1 MQEPARIAEE
11 DALRVRIADAA
22 SAAWALAWMHDDV
35 ERAMASL
42 LSAAA
47 PVFEAGSAEVH
58 EQHGTERRLRAR
70 AEAPRGDDAE
80 PSHRHERALTHQGVT
95 LGFLGMSLPTRTVPP
110 ECASALQLLATEL
123 ARMLQADKA
132 ALARRTSF
140 DAMRARESMCRN
152 LVELSNDLVQSV
164 DPQGRILFVNA
175 AWRRTLGVEELQ
187 LEGRSILEFVHPDCL
202 DHCMQTMQK
211 TFRGQPL
218 QRVSFA
224 FRNALGSKVWVEGDV
239 IPRVEDGAVCSTQGF
254 FRRVFTP
261 GETDAESLRRLELH
275 DEAWEGSPEALAF
288 LSVDG
293 KVTRVNAEFSRLFG
307 YAAEDAIGRSIDA
320 LVVPERFRVEGAD
333 LCQRAGRSETINI
346 DTIRRRKDGSE
357 IDVSLLATPVR
368 VHGRQVA
375 IQCIYRDI
383 RDRKRLEAQLA
394 RAQRMEA
401 VGRLAGGI
409 SHDFNNMLT
418 VIHSTADMVFD
429 RLPKDDPLREDIREI
444 ARAADRA
451 ASLTRQ
457 LLAFSRKQV
466 LTPLVMNLNEC
477 ASEVVRMLR
486 RLIGEDIEI
495 VTALHG
501 GIGMVMADPGQ
512 MEQVLMNLA
521 INARDAMPRG
531 GTLRIATAN
540 ATVDETVAAH
550 LGIAPGAYVML
561 TVQDNGCG
569 IAPELLDRIF
579 EPFFSTK
586 AETGN
591 GTGLGLATVYG
602 IVQQSQGAIAVKS
615 EVGSGSTFT
624 VYLPRSDDAVTTR
637 NPETL
642 DRPRAQSETIL
653 VVEDDRAIR
662 ALVERALDKA
672 GYSVL
677 VADSAADALQI
688 VEKNPQITLLFTDV
702 VMPGMNGPELAE
714 RVLAMRPGMRVLFT
728 SGYADDKVFQN
739 SGTPQGAHFLPK
751 PYSFAGLA
759 SKIREALQAP

>member
-1 MQEPARIAEE
+1 MQEPTRIAQEDALCVRIAE
-11 DALRVRIADAA
+11 AA
-22 SAAWALAWMHDDV
+22 SAAWALSCMHDDV
-35 ERAMASL
+35 GRGMETL
-42 LSAAA
+42 LSAAM
-47 PVFEAGSAEVH
+47 PVFDASRAEILQAHGSD
-58 EQHGTERRLRAR
+58 RRARAR
-70 AEAPRGDDAE
+70 AEAPLVAVAG
-80 PSHRHERALTHQGVT
+80 PSFRVEQILTHDGT
-95 LGFLGMSLPTRTVPP
+95 TIGWLAASLPTRSVPP
-110 ECASALQLLATEL
+110 ECAQAWQLLTTEAT
-123 ARMLQADKA
+123 RMLHADKTA
-132 ALARRTSF
+132 QARRSTLE
-140 DAMRARESMCRN
+140 AMRSRESMCRN

-164 DPQGRILFVNA
+164 DPTGRILFVNA
-175 AWRRTLGVEELQ
+175 AWRRTLGVEGLQ
-187 LEGRSILEFVHPDCL
+187 LEGRSIMEYVHPDCFE
-202 DHCMQTMQK
+202 HCMQTMKQ
-211 TFRGQPL
+211 TFQGQPL

-224 FRNALGSKVWVEGDV
+224 LRNALGTKVWVEGDV
-239 IPRVEDGAVCSTQGF
+239 IPRIENGVVVSTQGF
-254 FRRVFTP
+254 FRRVHAP
-261 GETDAESLRRLELH
+261 GETTAESLRRLELH

-293 KVTRVNAEFSRLFG
+293 KVTRVNSEFSRLFG
-307 YAAEDAIGRSIDA
+307 YTAEDAIGSSIDQ

-357 IDVSLLATPVR
+357 IDVSLIATPVR

-394 RAQRMEA
+394 RSQRMEA

-429 RLPKDDPLREDIREI
+429 RLPKTDALREDIREI

-477 ASEVVRMLR
+477 ASEVVRMLK

-495 VTALHG
+495 VSDLYG
-501 GIGMVMADPGQ
+501 GIGMVLADPGQ
-512 MEQVLMNLA
+512 MEQVLMNLS
-521 INARDAMPRG
+521 INARDAMPNG

-540 ATVDETVAAH
+540 ATVDEDGARTI
-550 LGIAPGAYVML
+550 GIASGDYVTL
-561 TVQDNGCG
+561 TVQDTGSG

-602 IVQQSQGAIAVKS
+602 IVQQSQGAITVKS
-615 EVGSGSTFT
+615 EVGKGSTFT
-624 VYLPRSDDAVTTR
+624 VYLPRNHDAVTTR
-637 NPETL
+637 DAEPT

-662 ALVERALDKA
+662 ALVERALAKA
-672 GYSVL
+672 GYNVL
-677 VADSAADALQI
+677 VADSPSEALEL
-688 VEKNPQITLLFTDV
+688 VDKNPQITLLFTDV
-702 VMPGMNGPELAE
+702 VMPGMNGPELAQ
-714 RVLAMRPGMRVLFT
+714 RVLATRPKMRVLFT
-728 SGYADDKVFQN
+728 SGYADDKVFQD
-739 SGTPQGAHFLPK
+739 SGTPAGAHFLPK
-751 PYSFAGLA
+751 PYSFSGLA
-759 SKIREALQAP
+759 SKIRETLQAP